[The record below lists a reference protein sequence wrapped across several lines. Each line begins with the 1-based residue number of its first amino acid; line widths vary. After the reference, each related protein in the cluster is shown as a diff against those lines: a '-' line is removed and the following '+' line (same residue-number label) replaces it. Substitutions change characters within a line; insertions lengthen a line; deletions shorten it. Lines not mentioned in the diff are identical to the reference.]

1 MCFELHADRSQ
12 ARPTRA
18 RHHDLSVA
26 DTGLVAALPLSLSA
40 GPKSRSPDRPCHEAR
55 RARLFVYGTQYAR
68 YTSQSA
74 TQTTTLGSKA
84 NSPVSMT
91 LTGLLS
97 STMYHYRVVM
107 IASEFNIGTFTN
119 YSGADQTFTAG
130 PAGSLSVP
138 RTKRHPTKPSQVDR
152 KYLKNAIQ
160 TDRAQISVGKLAL
173 ATSRDRAVRRL
184 ARRSTTDHRLL
195 LQDTV
200 RLARSLRVRVPKSQA
215 PTQIRAARLLSAL
228 SGSLF
233 DRRYASLEVRAAQ
246 KWIRRAAGELR
257 GGRNAAVLHAA
268 KVALLILRLDLRL
281 ARVALPP
288 NL

>member
-1 MCFELHADRSQ
+1 MVFSTTATIGATLSSSIGD
-12 ARPTRA
+12 
-18 RHHDLSVA
+18 SVA
-26 DTGLVAALPLSLSA
+26 TKYYVQ
-40 GPKSRSPDRPCHEAR
+40 
-55 RARLFVYGTQYAR
+55 YGTQYAR
-68 YTSQSA
+68 YTSQSP

-91 LTGLLS
+91 LTGLQP

-119 YSGADQTFTAG
+119 YSGADQTFTTG

-160 TDRAQISVGKLAL
+160 TDRAQISVGNLAL

-200 RLARSLRVRVPKSQA
+200 RLARSLHVRVPKSQA

-233 DRRYASLEVRAAQ
+233 DRRYASLEVRRTQEAIRSAA
-246 KWIRRAAGELR
+246 AELR
-257 GGRNAAVLHAA
+257 RGRNAAVLH
-268 KVALLILRLDLRL
+268 I
-281 ARVALPP
+281 ARVALPILRLDIRLARAALKTNP
-288 NL
+288 